1 MAEVC
6 VRDLDGAA
14 EMTACESLYASVLEL
29 RPNDGSINPRLL
41 IALQANSGI
50 VLGAFVDQVLVGFA
64 YSFLARERAGRHE
77 GSVVGDRL
85 YQYSQLVVVATEHQ
99 GTGIGRA
106 LKAAQRQRCLADGI
120 TLLRWAFDPLKTRN
134 AYFNLDVLGGR
145 LVALVPSMYGTH
157 GFGADAGDDTDRFIV
172 DWDLTE
178 APDSRPCVEPG
189 AEVAAAP
196 GRTFG
201 DGDDLLITVP
211 ADWPRYRAAFGPGVA
226 AALRRDLRTSFARV
240 LDSGRIGVSC
250 RRVSEDVFA
259 YRFAPAHS
267 QHAAH
272 DVQPSRP

>member
-50 VLGAFVDQVLVGFA
+50 VLGAFVDQALVGFA
-64 YSFLARERAGRHE
+64 YSFLARERPGRHE
-77 GSVVGDRL
+77 GSTGGDRL

-106 LKAAQRQRCLADGI
+106 LKYAQRQRCLADGI

-178 APDSRPCVEPG
+178 SSDSRAG
-189 AEVAAAP
+189 AKPDAEIASAP
-196 GRTFG
+196 GRTLT

-211 ADWPRYRAAFGPGVA
+211 SDWPRYRAAFGSGVA
-226 AALRRDLRTSFARV
+226 AALRRDLRTSFARA
-240 LDSGRIGVSC
+240 LDSGRIGISC
-250 RRVSEDVFA
+250 RRIAEDVFA

-267 QHAAH
+267 QHSAQ
-272 DVQPSRP
+272 DLQPSRS